1 MNDKQNGNG
10 GRAEEPILI
19 KGRTLSRRSFL
30 SLMAA
35 AGAAAA
41 GTAMLG
47 GCSSP
52 SGEGSAE
59 PVPESASDRPET
71 VTDAKGREVAV
82 PERIERI
89 GTTAMGGATQTIC
102 CFGGADRLVFGPDMQ
117 KSASMLLKM
126 FPQIADVPNAGTFDD
141 INIETIAAAEPDFVL
156 VSSTSDK
163 GNAQIEDLGVPTYV
177 MPTANAS
184 VDNLRKDY
192 LNISILLGNMEL
204 GEKYVEYWDSIMDY
218 VAETSASIE
227 EGKKL
232 RVYRCGEAI
241 TKVNHTPWA
250 CNWITAAGGI
260 PVAEAGTTGDASLEQ
275 VALWDPDV
283 ISTSADVE
291 TILEDPSLQEFKAVK
306 NKMVYKSPQGA
317 MGWDAPSPEVPL
329 GFAWLAQTLYPDVFA
344 DIDLEEKTKELY
356 REFYGYDL
364 SDEEYEEFFA

>member
-1 MNDKQNGNG
+1 MSENQNCSK
-10 GRAEEPILI
+10 GRAEEPICTNR
-19 KGRTLSRRSFL
+19 RTLSRRSFL

-35 AGAAAA
+35 TGVAAA

-52 SGEGSAE
+52 SDGGVAE
-59 PVPESASDRPET
+59 PESEAASNRPET
-71 VTDAKGREVAV
+71 VTDAKDREVTV
-82 PERIERI
+82 PEKIERI

-117 KSASMLLKM
+117 KSAPMLLKM
-126 FPQIADVPNAGTFDD
+126 FPQIAETPNAGTFDD

-163 GNAQIEDLGVPTYV
+163 GNEQIEDLGIPTYV

-184 VDNLRKDY
+184 VDNLRRDY
-192 LNISILLGNMEL
+192 LNISILLDNMEL

-218 VAETSASIE
+218 VTEASSSIKE
-227 EGKKL
+227 DEKL
-232 RVYRCGEAI
+232 RVYRCGAAI
-241 TKVNHTPWA
+241 TEVSHTPWA
-250 CNWITAAGGI
+250 CNWITAVGGV

-291 TILEDPSLQEFKAVK
+291 TILNDPTLQDLKAVK
-306 NKMVYKSPQGA
+306 NKAVYKSPKGA

-329 GFAWLAQTLYPDVFA
+329 GFAWLAQVLYPDVLA
-344 DIDLEEKTKELY
+344 DIDLKAKTKELY
-356 REFYGYDL
+356 SEFYGYDL
-364 SDEEYEEFFA
+364 SDEEYEGFFA